1 MPKNTIG
8 SVSICAYRILLLQS
22 LWNQRHFC
30 TLIAMLAPLLLSR
43 GPGWWQE
50 ARTVVANQ
58 INTKQNQSNAR
69 APFWVSIWTTIQ
81 FIMSSSGTKLNWKT
95 KRFQL
100 QIRSLQ
106 FKLKDSVYE
115 SPCSKYHIC
124 QSTLF
129 CQSTSFT
136 LSAIYLIFPFSLRLC
151 FGGKKSA
158 FLLRKS
164 FPSLHFRQISFSSV
178 PIPLWVF
185 YSGTVISALFLNS
198 FVVNGSRSST
208 EGPKIKARTSS
219 A

>member
-69 APFWVSIWTTIQ
+69 APFWVSIWITIQ

-106 FKLKDSVYE
+106 FKLKGIVYE
-115 SPCSKYHIC
+115 SPCSNYHIC

-151 FGGKKSA
+151 FGGKTVSFLTQKEFLILA
-158 FLLRKS
+158 F
-164 FPSLHFRQISFSSV
+164 
-178 PIPLWVF
+178 
-185 YSGTVISALFLNS
+185 
-198 FVVNGSRSST
+198 ST
-208 EGPKIKARTSS
+208 N
-219 A
+219 